1 MDALFFREN
10 LLDVIGFLT
19 GTGGDAVVDGA
30 AATSLLVLSVV
41 YRRYIIMHQGLQG
54 RPEVRLHLCGHA
66 ALPVRHHCHQR
77 RHHGYDVLLLRPSGT
92 GLGMSARATTY
103 RRRRWR
109 RSLISCEGSRH
120 VRKGYDLHGLE
131 SALISREGSRYVRKG
146 YDLRGL
152 ESAHH
157 SLTCTTTTPPTRV

>member
-1 MDALFFREN
+1 
-10 LLDVIGFLT
+10 
-19 GTGGDAVVDGA
+19 
-30 AATSLLVLSVV
+30 
-41 YRRYIIMHQGLQG
+41 
-54 RPEVRLHLCGHA
+54 
-66 ALPVRHHCHQR
+66 
-77 RHHGYDVLLLRPSGT
+77 
-92 GLGMSARATTY
+92 MSARATTY

-109 RSLISCEGSRH
+109 RSLISCEGSRY
-120 VRKGYDLHGLE
+120 VRKGYDLHGLESALISREGSRYVRKGYDLRGLE